1 MAIADI
7 LIGTLVPH
15 FLNQQDG
22 DRDFVDPRCL
32 LSAEDQNV
40 VAHCIC
46 RGSTTELL
54 PFLSEEELNT
64 YDRLIEVYKT
74 QDLLASNTTLDA
86 ESCAPEN
93 QAILWISN
101 YRRLGVED
109 DDLRLFEIPYVSEV
123 YVVVFL
129 YLTMG
134 GEFWEQ
140 NRGWLS
146 TINICA
152 WFGIE

>member
-1 MAIADI
+1 
-7 LIGTLVPH
+7 
-15 FLNQQDG
+15 
-22 DRDFVDPRCL
+22 
-32 LSAEDQNV
+32 V
-40 VAHCIC
+40 VAHCLC

-54 PFLSEEELNT
+54 PFLSEEELDT
-64 YDRLIEVYKT
+64 YDRLIDVYKT
-74 QDLLASNTTLDA
+74 QDLLASNTTLDT
-86 ESCAPEN
+86 ESCTPEN

-109 DDLRLFEIPYVSEV
+109 DDPPRLFEIPYVSEV

-146 TINICA
+146 TINICE